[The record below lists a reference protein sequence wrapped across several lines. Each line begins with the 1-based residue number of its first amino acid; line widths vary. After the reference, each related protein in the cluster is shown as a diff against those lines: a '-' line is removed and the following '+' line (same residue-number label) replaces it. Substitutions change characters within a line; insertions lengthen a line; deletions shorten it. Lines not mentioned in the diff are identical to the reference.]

1 MRVPIIA
8 GNWKMNTTYDEAL
21 DLVEEIVEGLDGR
34 DEDAGEVVIC
44 PPFLW
49 LLIVAEYLDGTAI
62 ALGAQNCNASDA
74 GALTGE
80 VSAAMLAQ
88 QCRYVIVGHSER
100 RQGFGET
107 DADVAAK
114 AAAALRHGLRP
125 IICVG
130 EDLAMRDAGYADAH
144 IAKQVGLAFAE
155 VDARQLAEC
164 VVAYEP
170 IWAIG
175 SGRAADGA
183 EANRVA
189 GVIRAAL
196 AARFDATGAEL
207 VRIQYGGS
215 VTDANIA
222 EFLGQPEIDGALV
235 GGASLKAEVFV
246 RLCRSAV
253 GSRQTAD
260 G

>member
-21 DLVEEIVEGLDGR
+21 DLVEEIIEGLDGR
-34 DEDAGEVVIC
+34 DEAAGEVVIC
-44 PPFLW
+44 PPFPW
-49 LLIVAEYLDGTAI
+49 LLIVAEYLDGTTI
-62 ALGAQNCNASDA
+62 ALGAQNCNAADA

-100 RQGFGET
+100 RQHFGET

-130 EDLAMRDAGYADAH
+130 EDLATRDAGEADAH
-144 IAKQVGLAFAE
+144 IAAQVGAAFGGI
-155 VDARQLAEC
+155 DPRQLAEC

-183 EANRVA
+183 EANRIA

-196 AARFDATGAEL
+196 AARYDAAGAER

-215 VTDANIA
+215 VTDTNIA
-222 EFLGQPEIDGALV
+222 EFLGQPGIDGVLV

-246 RLCRSAV
+246 KLCQSMV
-253 GSRQTAD
+253 GSR
-260 G
+260 

>member
-8 GNWKMNTTYDEAL
+8 GNWKMHTTYDEAL
-21 DLVEEIVEGLDGR
+21 DLVEEIVEGLDGH
-34 DEDAGEVVIC
+34 DEGAGEVVLC
-44 PPFLW
+44 PPFPW
-49 LLIVAEYLDGTAI
+49 LPVVAEYLDGTGI
-62 ALGAQNCNASDA
+62 ALGAQNCNAADA

-100 RQGFGET
+100 RQHFGET

-130 EDLAMRDAGYADAH
+130 EDLATRDAGDADTH
-144 IAKQVGLAFAE
+144 IAAQVGAAFAA

-164 VVAYEP
+164 IVAYEP
-170 IWAIG
+170 LWAIG

-183 EANRVA
+183 AAAWMA

-196 AARFDATGAEL
+196 AARFDAAGADL
-207 VRIQYGGS
+207 VRVQYGGS

-222 EFLGQPEIDGALV
+222 DFLGQPGIDGALV
-235 GGASLKAEVFV
+235 GGASLKTGVFV
-246 RLCRSAV
+246 RLCLSAV
-253 GSRQTAD
+253 GRRQAAE

>member
-21 DLVEEIVEGLDGR
+21 DLVEEIIEGLDGR
-34 DEDAGEVVIC
+34 DEGAGEIVLC
-44 PPFLW
+44 PPFPW
-49 LLIVAEYLDGTAI
+49 LLVVAEYLEGTGI

-107 DADVAAK
+107 DKDVAAK

-125 IICVG
+125 IVCVG
-130 EDLAMRDAGYADAH
+130 EDLATRDAGDADAH
-144 IAKQVGLAFAE
+144 IAAQVGAAFAS

-170 IWAIG
+170 LWAIG

-189 GVIRAAL
+189 GVVRAAL
-196 AARFDATGAEL
+196 AARFDAAGAER
-207 VRIQYGGS
+207 VRVQYGGS

-222 EFLGQPEIDGALV
+222 DFLGQPGIDGALV
-235 GGASLKAEVFV
+235 GGASLKAEGFV
-246 RLCRSAV
+246 RLCQSVVR
-253 GSRQTAD
+253 GR
-260 G
+260 